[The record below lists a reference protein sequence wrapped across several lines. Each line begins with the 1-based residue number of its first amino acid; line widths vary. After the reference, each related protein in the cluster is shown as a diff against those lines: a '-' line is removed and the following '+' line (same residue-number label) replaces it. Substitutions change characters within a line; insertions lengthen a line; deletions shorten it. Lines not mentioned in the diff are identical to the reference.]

1 MNYPIITQ
9 IIENKLEAKNT
20 KTITFRFPGEMLP
33 GQFFMIWIP
42 KVDEIPMSVSY
53 INKDI
58 KGFTYRK
65 IGDAT
70 KALYNLK
77 KGDKIGIKGPY
88 GNGFKINGKHIMFV
102 GGGTGIGMLIPAIEE
117 AVNKKI
123 KSTIILGVK
132 NKEELF
138 FEKRLKKLNVELYIS
153 TDDGSR
159 GYKGYAS
166 DIAKN
171 LINKNNYTSILTCG
185 PETMMKKIL
194 EISKSTPFQ
203 ASMERYMKCGFGIC
217 GQCTIG
223 NGIRVCQ
230 EGPIFD
236 GETLKKIEDFGKFKK
251 DSSGRKIPI

>member
-9 IIENKLEAKNT
+9 IIENKKETKNI
-20 KTITFRFPGEMLP
+20 KTITFKHSGEMLP

-65 IGDAT
+65 IGEAT
-70 KALYNLK
+70 EALYNLK

-88 GNGFKINGKHIMFV
+88 GNGFKINGKRILFV
-102 GGGTGIGMLIPAIEE
+102 GGGTGIGMLNPAIEE

-123 KSTIILGVK
+123 KSTVIIGVK

-159 GYKGYAS
+159 GYKGFAS
-166 DIAKN
+166 DIAKD
-171 LINKNNYTSILTCG
+171 LINKNRYTSILTCG
-185 PETMMKKIL
+185 PETMMKKIFEL
-194 EISKSTPFQ
+194 SKSIPFQ

-223 NGIRVCQ
+223 DGIRVCH

-236 GETLKKIEDFGKFKK
+236 GKTLKKIEDFGKFKK
-251 DSSGRKIPI
+251 DASGRKIPI